1 VRRGKRSDEMAQFKN
16 EWLADLIEQHR
27 DRILGEWIDFVRAE
41 GGPHFKTWAD
51 EDIQRIFSVTLHHL
65 VSALRVA
72 DVPAMAA
79 YIREVVAKRVA
90 EGFQPQEI
98 QHSIWGL
105 RGAVL
110 KLIEELAGDLSAK
123 YQALLSIHSLY
134 SLGSLELGRVFQEFQ
149 SAQQVRM
156 AALYE
161 LSTVLSRSLDQET
174 VLNTAVRKVAEAMGA
189 TSSAIV
195 LTGEDG
201 HPAEVACSYQVSP
214 ELLNVLP
221 QICRV
226 SGCAEDRAL
235 ELGEKGAAHIV
246 PDVRDDE
253 SLSQWRDL
261 LVSQKC
267 LATVCAPL
275 VVQEHA
281 LGGLIIFLPNPR
293 EVSESETDFLVA
305 LAGHT
310 ATAMENARLFEE
322 AKGKRELALLLDAAK
337 LFTSTLDLDELLR
350 EVVRLAADSVGADFA
365 GVLMP
370 DEHRER
376 MRPAVYYARDARTE
390 EAARYL
396 ISMYEDEDFAIEHDI
411 PSHVFSTGEPLLI
424 KDYSTFPDRPK
435 ELFGAIGSVILA
447 PMKVRDRIIG
457 IFAVASLDV
466 GAFDEDDLS
475 LIVGVADQA
484 AIAIEN
490 AKLYE
495 HQRNIAETLQ
505 RSFLPSS
512 LPAVSG
518 YDLAAQYRAALTEA
532 EVGGD
537 FYDVFDLEDGRTALL
552 VADVSGKG
560 LTAATYT
567 AMGKYMVRAYANED
581 PSPGLL
587 LKQFNRALCAYL
599 PPGLF
604 LTAFYAVLDVGKNVL
619 TYANAGH
626 NQPMMYVKS
635 RDYLTLLDLTGPG
648 LGVVDRAEYGER
660 TVELE
665 PGDTVLIYTDGATDV
680 KADGKRL
687 GTEGLERLF
696 RASVDSTAEK
706 AADDIFGA
714 VLEYG
719 KGRLEDDVVIMVL
732 KKQSERT

>member
-1 VRRGKRSDEMAQFKN
+1 VRRGKRSDEVAQFKN

-27 DRILGEWIDFVRAE
+27 DRILDEWVDFVRAE
-41 GGPHFKTWAD
+41 GGPHFETWPD
-51 EDIQRIFSVTLHHL
+51 EDMRRIFSATLDR
-65 VSALRVA
+65 VISALRIA
-72 DVPAMAA
+72 DVPAMGA
-79 YIREVVAKRVA
+79 YIREIVAQRVE

-98 QHSIWGL
+98 QQSIWGL

-110 KLIEELAGDLSAK
+110 KLVEQTAPDVSAK

-134 SLGSLELGRVFQEFQ
+134 SLGSLELGRVFHEFQ
-149 SAQQVRM
+149 SAQQTRLT
-156 AALYE
+156 ALYE

-195 LTGEDG
+195 LTAEDG
-201 HPAEVACSYQVSP
+201 DLIEVACSYQVSP
-214 ELLNVLP
+214 ELLGLLP

-226 SGCAEDRAL
+226 LGCAVDRAL
-235 ELGEKGAAHIV
+235 ELGEKEAAHIV

-261 LVSQKC
+261 LVSQRC
-267 LATVCAPL
+267 LAIACAPL
-275 VVQEHA
+275 VAKEHA
-281 LGGLIIFLPNPR
+281 LGGLIILLPEPR
-293 EVSESETDFLVA
+293 DVPESETDFLVA

-310 ATAMENARLFEE
+310 ATAMQNARLFEE
-322 AKGKRELALLLDAAK
+322 AKGKRELSLLLAAGK
-337 LFTSTLDLDELLR
+337 LFTSTLDLDELLS
-350 EVVRLAADSVGADFA
+350 EVARLAADSVGADLA

-370 DEHRER
+370 DERQER
-376 MRPAVYYARDARTE
+376 MQAAVYYAGDARME
-390 EAARYL
+390 EVARRL
-396 ISMYEDEDFAIEHDI
+396 ISTYANESFPIEHDI
-411 PSHVFSTGEPLLI
+411 PSAVFSTGEPLLI
-424 KDYSTFPDRPK
+424 RDYSALPEGSAD
-435 ELFGAIGSVILA
+435 LVALIGSAILA

-457 IFAVASLDV
+457 IFAVASANTE
-466 GAFDEDDLS
+466 AFDEDDLS

-537 FYDVFDLEDGRTALL
+537 FYDVFTLADGRIALL

-560 LTAATYT
+560 LTAATYI

-587 LKQFNRALCAYL
+587 LKQFNKALRAYL
-599 PPGLF
+599 PTGLF
-604 LTAFYAVLDVGKNVL
+604 LTAFYAVLDVEKNVL

-626 NQPMMYVKS
+626 NQPMMYMKR

-648 LGVVDRAEYGER
+648 LGVADRAEFGER
-660 TVELE
+660 TVQLE
-665 PGDTVLIYTDGATDV
+665 PGDTMLIYTDGATDV
-680 KADGKRL
+680 KADGARL
-687 GTEGLERLF
+687 GTEGLERVF
-696 RASVDSTAEK
+696 RAAVASTAET
-706 AADDIFGA
+706 AAAHIFGA
-714 VLEYG
+714 VLDYG
-719 KGRLEDDVVIMVL
+719 KGRLEDDIVILVL
-732 KKQSERT
+732 KRQSERT

>member
-1 VRRGKRSDEMAQFKN
+1 MRRGKRSDEVAQFKN

-27 DRILGEWIDFVRAE
+27 GRILDEWIDFVRSE

-51 EDIQRIFSVTLHHL
+51 EDMRRIFSPTLDR
-65 VSALRVA
+65 VISALRVA

-79 YIREVVAKRVA
+79 YIREIVAKRVA
-90 EGFQPQEI
+90 QGFQPQEI
-98 QHSIWGL
+98 QHAIWGL

-110 KLIEELAGDLSAK
+110 KLVEELAGDLSAK

-195 LTGEDG
+195 LYAEDG
-201 HPAEVACSYQVSP
+201 VPSQVEASYRMKPALSR
-214 ELLNVLP
+214 VLP
-221 QICRV
+221 QICLAL
-226 SGCAEDRAL
+226 GCGVDRAL
-235 ELGEKGAAHIV
+235 ELGGKGGAHVV
-246 PDVRDDE
+246 PDVRENDA
-253 SLSQWRDL
+253 LAPWRDFL
-261 LVSQKC
+261 ISQKC
-267 LATVCAPL
+267 LAIACTPL
-275 VVQEHA
+275 VVTEHV
-281 LGGLIIFLPNPR
+281 LGGLIILLPEPR
-293 EVSESETDFLVA
+293 DVPDSETDFLVA

-310 ATAMENARLFEE
+310 AIAMENARLFEE

-337 LFTSTLDLDELLR
+337 LFTSTLDFDELLR
-350 EVVRLAADSVGADFA
+350 EVARLAADSVGADFG

-376 MRPAVYYARDARTE
+376 MRTAVYYAKDARTE

-396 ISMYEDEDFAIEHDI
+396 ISTYESESFPIEYDFPSAI
-411 PSHVFSTGEPLLI
+411 FSTGKPLLI
-424 KDYSTFPDRPK
+424 RDYSALPERSADVV
-435 ELFGAIGSVILA
+435 GAIGSAIFA

-505 RSFLPSS
+505 KSFLPSS

-537 FYDVFDLEDGRTALL
+537 FYDVFALADGRTALL

-587 LKQFNRALCAYL
+587 LKQFNRALRAYL

-604 LTAFYAVLDVGKNVL
+604 LTAFYAVLDVEKNVL

-648 LGVVDRAEYGER
+648 LGVVDRAEFGER
-660 TVELE
+660 TVQLE
-665 PGDTVLIYTDGATDV
+665 PGDTMLIYTDGATDV
-680 KADGKRL
+680 KANGARL

-696 RASVDSTAEK
+696 RASVESTAEK
-706 AADDIFGA
+706 AAAAVFRE

-719 KGRLEDDVVIMVL
+719 QGRLEDDVVIMVL

>member
-1 VRRGKRSDEMAQFKN
+1 ER
-16 EWLADLIEQHR
+16 
-27 DRILGEWIDFVRAE
+27 
-41 GGPHFKTWAD
+41 
-51 EDIQRIFSVTLHHL
+51 
-65 VSALRVA
+65 
-72 DVPAMAA
+72 
-79 YIREVVAKRVA
+79 
-90 EGFQPQEI
+90 
-98 QHSIWGL
+98 
-105 RGAVL
+105 
-110 KLIEELAGDLSAK
+110 
-123 YQALLSIHSLY
+123 
-134 SLGSLELGRVFQEFQ
+134 
-149 SAQQVRM
+149 
-156 AALYE
+156 
-161 LSTVLSRSLDQET
+161 
-174 VLNTAVRKVAEAMGA
+174 
-189 TSSAIV
+189 
-195 LTGEDG
+195 
-201 HPAEVACSYQVSP
+201 
-214 ELLNVLP
+214 
-221 QICRV
+221 
-226 SGCAEDRAL
+226 
-235 ELGEKGAAHIV
+235 
-246 PDVRDDE
+246 
-253 SLSQWRDL
+253 
-261 LVSQKC
+261 
-267 LATVCAPL
+267 
-275 VVQEHA
+275 A
-281 LGGLIIFLPNPR
+281 LGGLMTFLPEPGD
-293 EVSESETDFLVA
+293 VSESETDFLVA

-337 LFTSTLDLDELLR
+337 LFTSTLDLDKVLS
-350 EVVRLAADSVGADFA
+350 EVARLAADSVGADFG

-376 MRPAVYYARDARTE
+376 MRTAVYYAKDARTE

-447 PMKVRDRIIG
+447 PMKVRDRMIG

-532 EVGGD
+532 DVGGD
-537 FYDVFDLEDGRTALL
+537 FYDVFALADGRIALL

-587 LKQFNRALCAYL
+587 LKQFNRALRAYL
-599 PPGLF
+599 PAGLF
-604 LTAFYAVLDVGKNVL
+604 LTAFYAVLDVEKNVL

-626 NQPMMYVKS
+626 NQPMMYMKR

-648 LGVVDRAEYGER
+648 LGVVDRAEFGER
-660 TVELE
+660 TVQLE
-665 PGDTVLIYTDGATDV
+665 PGDTMLIYTDGATDV
-680 KADGKRL
+680 KANGARL

-696 RASVDSTAEK
+696 CAAVASTAETA
-706 AADDIFGA
+706 AADIFRE

-719 KGRLEDDVVIMVL
+719 EGRLEDDVVIMVL